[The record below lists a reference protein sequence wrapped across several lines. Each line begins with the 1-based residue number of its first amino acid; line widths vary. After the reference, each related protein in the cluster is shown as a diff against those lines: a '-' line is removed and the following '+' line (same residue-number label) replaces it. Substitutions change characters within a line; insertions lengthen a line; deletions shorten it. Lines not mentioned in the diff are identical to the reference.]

1 MKIYNLKEV
10 VKLLGLNIQTI
21 RQFIKDGRL
30 KASKVGT
37 HYMVTEDAIQEFL
50 KANEVKPKTNDN
62 ESEA

>member
-10 VKLLGLNIQTI
+10 VNLLGLNIQTI

-37 HYMVTEDAIQEFL
+37 HYMVTDEAIKEFL

-62 ESEA
+62 EEA